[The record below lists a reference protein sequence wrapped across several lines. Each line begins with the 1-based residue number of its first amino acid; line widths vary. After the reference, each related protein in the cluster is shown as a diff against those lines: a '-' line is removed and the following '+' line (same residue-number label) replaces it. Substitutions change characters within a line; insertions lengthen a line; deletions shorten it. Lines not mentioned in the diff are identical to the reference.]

1 MITINTNQRTPRV
14 KSTMNLR
21 SLKNKNAVSAV
32 ISNMILVA
40 AVIAVGFSMLSWTQ
54 SQSSNYTNQYGRA
67 VSSDIDQLK
76 ERIVF
81 EYIYYDNDKNN
92 LTVYLMNPGTIG
104 NVNITTV
111 YVNNTPNSTI
121 ALRLLSSG
129 ASINSLNATQEGYFS
144 ISPFPILALG
154 TNYSIK
160 IITWRG
166 SSFVSTF
173 ST

>member
-1 MITINTNQRTPRV
+1 
-14 KSTMNLR
+14 MNLR
-21 SLKNKNAVSAV
+21 PLKNKHAVSAV

-40 AVIAVGFSMLSWTQ
+40 AVIAVGFSMLAWTQ

-67 VSSDIDQLK
+67 ISSDIDQLK

-81 EYIYYDNDKNN
+81 EYIYYDNAKKN
-92 LTVYLMNPGTIG
+92 LTVYLMNSGTIG

-129 ASINSLNATQEGYFS
+129 ASISSLNATQEGYFS
-144 ISPFPILALG
+144 LSPFPILALG
-154 TNYSIK
+154 TNQSIR

-166 SSFVSTF
+166 SSFVGTF

>member
-1 MITINTNQRTPRV
+1 
-14 KSTMNLR
+14 MNLR
-21 SLKNKNAVSAV
+21 SLKNKHAVSAV

-40 AVIAVGFSMLSWTQ
+40 AVIAVGFSMLTWTQ

-67 VSSDIDQLK
+67 ISSDIDQLK
-76 ERIVF
+76 ERIVY
-81 EYIYYDNDKNN
+81 EYIYYNNAQKN
-92 LTVYLMNPGTIG
+92 LTVYLMNSGTIG

-129 ASINSLNATQEGYFS
+129 ASISSLNATQEGYFS

-154 TNYSIK
+154 TNQSIR

-166 SSFVSTF
+166 SSFVGTF

>member
-1 MITINTNQRTPRV
+1 MQPRFLKLL
-14 KSTMNLR
+14 KSR
-21 SLKNKNAVSAV
+21 RAVSAV
-32 ISNMILVA
+32 ISNLILVA
-40 AVIAVGFSMLSWTQ
+40 AVIAVGFAMLSWSQ

-67 VSSDIDQLK
+67 ISSDINQLQ

-81 EYIYYDNDKNN
+81 EYIHYDNAKNN
-92 LTVYLMNPGTIG
+92 LTVYLMNSGTIG

-129 ASINSLNATQEGYFS
+129 ASISSLNATQAQEGYFS
-144 ISPFPILALG
+144 ISPYPSLAPG
-154 TNYSIK
+154 TNSIK

>member
-1 MITINTNQRTPRV
+1 
-14 KSTMNLR
+14 MNLR
-21 SLKNKNAVSAV
+21 PLKNKHAVSAV

-40 AVIAVGFSMLSWTQ
+40 AVIAVGFSMLAWTQ

-67 VSSDIDQLK
+67 ISSDIDQLK

-81 EYIYYDNDKNN
+81 ENIYYNNAQKN
-92 LTVYLMNPGTIG
+92 LTVYLMNSGTIG

-129 ASINSLNATQEGYFS
+129 ASRGSLNATQEVYFS

-154 TNYSIK
+154 TNQSIRLV
-160 IITWRG
+160 TWRG
-166 SSFVSTF
+166 SSFVGTF